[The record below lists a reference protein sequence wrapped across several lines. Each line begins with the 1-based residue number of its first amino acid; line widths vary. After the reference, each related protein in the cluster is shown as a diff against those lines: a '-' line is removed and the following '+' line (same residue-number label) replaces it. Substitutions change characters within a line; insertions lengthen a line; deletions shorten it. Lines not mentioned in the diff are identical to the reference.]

1 MSDISKSDPVL
12 NAILQSEHELS
23 DVLVQIC
30 ARTRAETEQKTK
42 IQSLKNIAEE
52 AKSKKTPTRGFAH
65 VLKEKMAKGQMG
77 LIAECKKASPSA
89 GVIRQEYDPAMI
101 AVQYE
106 NAGASCLSVLTEKS
120 YFYGNNEDL
129 KIARDACSLPVLR
142 KDFILEPWQVYESR
156 VIDAD
161 CILLILAALKD
172 QEASEL
178 VELAKCLELDVLVEV
193 HNEEELNRALALDV
207 CLIGINNR
215 NLRTLQTDIAVTE
228 ALSPL
233 VPPDRIIVSESG
245 LKTFDDI
252 RRVQAVGAS
261 AVLVGESL
269 LSQQNAGAAVRNL
282 LGLG

>member
-1 MSDISKSDPVL
+1 MNEISNSDPVL
-12 NAILQSEHELS
+12 NSILQSENEIS

-30 ARTRAETEQKTK
+30 ARTRAETEKK
-42 IQSLKNIAEE
+42 SSIKSLKEIAEE
-52 AKSKKTPTRGFAH
+52 AKNKKTPTRGFSR
-65 VLKEKMAKGQMG
+65 VLKEKMAKGQIG

-89 GVIRQEYDPAMI
+89 GVIRQDYDPAMI

-106 NAGASCLSVLTEKS
+106 NAGASCLSVLTETG

-129 KIARDACSLPVLR
+129 RIAKEACSLPILR

-161 CILLILAALKD
+161 CILLIMAALKD
-172 QEASEL
+172 NEASEM
-178 VELAKCLELDVLVEV
+178 VELARCLDLDILVEV
-193 HNEEELNRALALDV
+193 HDEAELNRALALDV

-215 NLRTLQTDIAVTE
+215 NLRTLKTDIAVTE

-252 RRVQAVGAS
+252 SRVQAVGAS

-269 LSQQNAGAAVRNL
+269 LSKQNAGTAVRKL
-282 LGLG
+282 LGSN

>member
-1 MSDISKSDPVL
+1 MNEILKNDPVL
-12 NAILQSEHELS
+12 NAIKESEQELS
-23 DVLVQIC
+23 DVLAQIC
-30 ARTRAETEQKTK
+30 ARTRAETQQKAELK
-42 IQSLKNIAEE
+42 SLEDIAEE
-52 AKSKKTPTRGFAH
+52 AKNKKTPTRGFAR
-65 VLKEKMAKGQMG
+65 VLKEKMAKGEMG

-106 NAGASCLSVLTEKS
+106 NAGASCLSVLTETG

-129 KIARDACSLPVLR
+129 KIARDACSIPVLR

-156 VIDAD
+156 AIDAD
-161 CILLILAALKD
+161 CILLIMAALKD
-172 QEASEL
+172 QEANEL
-178 VELAKCLELDVLVEV
+178 VELAKCLDLDILVEV

-215 NLRTLQTDIAVTE
+215 NLRTLKTDVAVTE

-233 VPPDRIIVSESG
+233 VPPDRLVVSESG

-252 RRVQAVGAS
+252 RRVQSVGAS

-269 LSQQNAGAAVRNL
+269 LLQQNAGAAVRNL
-282 LGLG
+282 LGIS

>member
-1 MSDISKSDPVL
+1 MNDISKSDPVL
-12 NAILQSEHELS
+12 NAILQSESELS

-30 ARTRAETEQKTK
+30 ARTRAETEQKAK
-42 IQSLKNIAEE
+42 IKPLKEIAEE
-52 AKSKKTPTRGFAH
+52 AKSKKTPTRGFAR

-106 NAGASCLSVLTEKS
+106 NAGASCLSVLTETG

-282 LGLG
+282 LGLV